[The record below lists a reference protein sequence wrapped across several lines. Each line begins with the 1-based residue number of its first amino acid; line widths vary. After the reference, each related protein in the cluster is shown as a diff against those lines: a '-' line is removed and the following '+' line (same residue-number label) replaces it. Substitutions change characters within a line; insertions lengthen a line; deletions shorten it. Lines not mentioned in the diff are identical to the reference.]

1 MAEVSDACPFFFWG
15 GEGDLAVK
23 MVDNLI
29 IFLYLCTRF
38 RKELDLKVYLERNTM
53 VEIKVVKVK
62 NSRQMDAFIQLP
74 KRLYAG
80 NPCYVPDMNSDIRDM
95 FNPKKN
101 TALKHTD
108 IQAFLAYRDDRV
120 VGRIAGIINRN
131 ANERWKK
138 SCVRFG
144 LIEFE
149 DDIAVSSALLKAV
162 EQWGAERGMTQIQ
175 GPMGII
181 DFDKEGM
188 LVEDFELMGS
198 MIDIYNPSYYPKHM
212 QQLGYQKEVDWLQVC
227 VEIPKEVPPR
237 YARVA
242 RLSKEMFGLRVRK
255 LSRKEI
261 LGEQGHRVFRLMNEA
276 YAPIFGYSDLTED
289 MVSDL
294 IKKYIPILDP
304 DLITTVENKKGEMVC
319 AAVTAGS
326 LSHTLRK
333 SNGKL
338 LPFGWMYF
346 LKTLF
351 LKNEDTVNLMLIA
364 VRPDMQGLGVN
375 ALVFDDLIPIYNRK
389 GYKYAE
395 TGPQLE
401 DNFKE
406 LSQWKPLNPKMQ
418 KRRRC
423 WIKTIEK

>member
-1 MAEVSDACPFFFWG
+1 MG
-15 GEGDLAVK
+15 
-23 MVDNLI
+23 I
-29 IFLYLCTRF
+29 
-38 RKELDLKVYLERNTM
+38 
-53 VEIKVVKVK
+53 IKVVKVE
-62 NSRQMDAFIQLP
+62 NSRQMNAFVQLP
-74 KRLYAG
+74 DRIYSG
-80 NPCYVPDMNSDIRDM
+80 NQYYVPDLDSDIRDM
-95 FNPKKN
+95 FNPKRN
-101 TALKHTD
+101 TALKYAE
-108 IQAFLAYRDDRV
+108 IQAFLAYREGKV
-120 VGRIAGIINRN
+120 IGRIAGIINRN

-149 DDIAVSSALLKAV
+149 EDIAIADALLKAV
-162 EQWGAERGMTQIQ
+162 EQWGAERKMTQIQ

-188 LVEDFELMGS
+188 LVEYFDLMGS
-198 MIDIYNPSYYPKHM
+198 MIDIYNPPYYPLYM
-212 QQLGYQKEVDWLQVC
+212 EQLGYKKEVDWLQVR
-227 VEIPKEVPPR
+227 VEIPREVPAK

-242 RLSKEMFGLRVRK
+242 NLSKEMFGLKVRK

-261 LGEQGHRVFRLMNEA
+261 LGEYGQRVFRLMNEA
-276 YAPIFGYSDLTED
+276 YAPIFGYSDLTEE

-304 DLITTVENKKGEMVC
+304 DLITTVENEKGEMVC
-319 AAVTAGS
+319 AAVTTGS

-333 SNGKL
+333 AKGKL
-338 LPFGWMYF
+338 LPFGWIHF

-351 LKNEDTVNLMLIA
+351 FKNEDTVNMMLIA

-401 DNFKE
+401 DNVKE
-406 LSQWKPLNPKMQ
+406 LSQWKPLNPTIQ

-423 WIKTIEK
+423 WIKTIDNI